1 MKRIGVLLISVSAM
15 ILGSVLFEGGVPVVM
30 SAAAESSSPAASVVP
45 APESAPAKQP
55 VVVDPRTGRAD
66 SDRSTGCLTDPTV
79 LEDLQAQREKMVNR
93 EKEIT
98 TREAELKARE
108 QAVSEQLKKLD
119 EIRGEIAKTE
129 AFHKKDM
136 EAKVDKLVETIQSMS
151 PKTAA
156 KMINELDET
165 LAVAAM
171 EKMDTIKLAKIMGNL
186 EPKKS
191 SRLSE
196 LLAGVVLARDVV
208 ATQARTE
215 GARVP
220 ASTETNKATSGSP
233 H

>member
-1 MKRIGVLLISVSAM
+1 MKRVGVLFISVSA
-15 ILGSVLFEGGVPVVM
+15 IISGSLLFEGGVPVVM
-30 SAAAESSSPAASVVP
+30 SAAAESSSPVASV
-45 APESAPAKQP
+45 APASEP
-55 VVVDPRTGRAD
+55 VAVDPRTGRAD
-66 SDRSTGCLTDPTV
+66 SDKSTACLTDPTV
-79 LEDLQAQREKMVNR
+79 LEDLEAQREKMANR

-129 AFHKKDM
+129 SFHKKDM
-136 EAKVDKLVETIQSMS
+136 EAKVDKLVETIQDMS
-151 PKTAA
+151 PKAAA

-171 EKMDTIKLAKIMGNL
+171 EKMDSIKLAKIMGNL

-196 LLAGVVLARDVV
+196 LLAGVVPARDVV

-220 ASTETNKATSGSP
+220 ASTETNKATSGST